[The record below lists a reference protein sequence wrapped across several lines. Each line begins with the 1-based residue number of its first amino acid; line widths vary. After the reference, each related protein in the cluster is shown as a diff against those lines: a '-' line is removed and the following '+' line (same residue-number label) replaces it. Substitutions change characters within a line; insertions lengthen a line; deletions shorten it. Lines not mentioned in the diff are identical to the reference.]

1 MAEAFIDL
9 VDIIYFTPD
18 NAKFYKTQN
27 GFAALRAFIPP
38 VNKDDLA
45 IEDGEGDKGGKR
57 GKGNAHGPLYKEE
70 GDKSPV
76 WQDLGRVLFHRAFP
90 YEKPDQFISVQDEEG
105 REYGIIK
112 NLADFN
118 GEDRAIIDEALH
130 RKYFCPEIKKI
141 NKLEEQF
148 GYSLWEIET
157 DVGTLEI
164 SLKDTFGSI
173 IRISDT
179 YLVIVDV
186 SGNRYILPDVTALD
200 RKSYR
205 KIELY
210 L

>member
-9 VDIIYFTPD
+9 VDIIYFTPE
-18 NAKFYKTQN
+18 NARFYRTKN
-27 GFAALRAFIPP
+27 GFAALNAFIPP

-45 IEDGEGDKGGKR
+45 PMEGKHKHKGS
-57 GKGNAHGPLYKEE
+57 LYSEE
-70 GDKSPV
+70 GDKTPL
-76 WQDLGRVLFHRAFP
+76 WQDLGRVMFHRAFP
-90 YEKPDQFISVQDEEG
+90 YERPDEFVSVQDEEG

-112 NLADFN
+112 NLADFD

-186 SGNRYILPDVTALD
+186 SGNRYILPDVSALD

>member
-1 MAEAFIDL
+1 MANAFIDL
-9 VDIIYFTPD
+9 VDIIYFTPE
-18 NAKFYKTQN
+18 NARFYKTKN
-27 GFAALRAFIPP
+27 GFAALNAFIPP

-45 IEDGEGDKGGKR
+45 IEGEEKKGKGG
-57 GKGNAHGPLYKEE
+57 APSASVYKEE

-90 YEKPDQFISVQDEEG
+90 YERPEEFISVQDEEG

-112 NLADFN
+112 ALSDFD
-118 GEDRAIIDEALH
+118 GQGREIIDEALR

-148 GYSLWEIET
+148 GYSLWEVET
-157 DVGTLEI
+157 DIGPMEMV
-164 SLKDTFGSI
+164 LKDTYGSI

-186 SGNRYILPDVTALD
+186 SGNRYLLPDVTALD